1 MAEQQPSSRPSF
13 FKRRYIVQ
21 KFQTKYAIGLAVFL
35 FLYSVIPFALA
46 FLIPYIGP
54 AIKLF
59 SEIPPEEQ
67 ARAATQIL
75 ALGPIALPALMVMVI
90 GTAFYSIYVTHR
102 IAGPIYRLQQVVL
115 DVGQGNL
122 TQRIRFR
129 KSDEMHEIAD
139 ATNQAI
145 SALDQA
151 LTEIRNRGA
160 RGREALQRGLEDL
173 KAHPTP
179 SSLHLDQFELALKE
193 IEHVHGVLNKFR
205 LTQPG

>member
-21 KFQTKYAIGLAVFL
+21 KFQTKYAIGLALFL
-35 FLYSVIPFALA
+35 FLYSVLPFGLA

-54 AIKLF
+54 AVKLF
-59 SEIPPEEQ
+59 SAIPLQEQ

-75 ALGPIALPALMVMVI
+75 ALSSFALPALMVLVI
-90 GTAFYSIYVTHR
+90 GTAIYSIYVTHR
-102 IAGPIYRLQQVVL
+102 IAGPIYRFHQIVK

-129 KSDEMHEIAD
+129 KGDEMHELAD
-139 ATNQAI
+139 AANQAI

-151 LTEIRNRGA
+151 LTEIRIRGA
-160 RGREALQRGLEDL
+160 SGRAAMHQALADL

-179 SSLHLDQFELALKE
+179 SSLPLDQFEPALKE
-193 IEHVHGVLNKFR
+193 FEHVHGVLNKFR